1 LINHLNSTRHIKL
14 LMPQTSRL
22 PFVPALFFAAVA
34 ASCSSNASSS
44 LHGQVTL
51 DGEPVSTGNIV
62 FLSQDSKGPKAAAAI
77 ENGAYA
83 LSPHDKLS
91 AGKYRVEI
99 SWRKPT
105 GKKVPSADPGITID
119 ETREA
124 VPAKYNTDSTLV
136 ADIKTRDAQTDF
148 DLTSK

>member
-1 LINHLNSTRHIKL
+1 MPRNPL
-14 LMPQTSRL
+14 LC
-22 PFVPALFFAAVA
+22 LFTIYLVVGNADCGAK
-34 ASCSSNASSS
+34 SSPSI
-44 LHGQVTL
+44 HGKVTL
-51 DGEPVSTGNIV
+51 DGEPVANGNIV

-77 ENGAYA
+77 ENGVYS
-83 LSPHDKLS
+83 LSPHDKLI

-105 GKKVPSADPGITID
+105 GKKIPSADPGITTD

-136 ADIKTRDAQTDF
+136 AAIGSGEVEKDF
-148 DLTSK
+148 ALTSK